1 MLIRRL
7 ARLFSNG
14 NASPRPARLAA
25 FEALEDRILLAAQ
38 PVVALDVP
46 ATALIGGDVQATAT
60 FTNVPDGA
68 PGSANGFGPVL
79 DLILP
84 HNGADGAGVGSTPPF
99 QNDGITL
106 STASYL
112 GINLAIA
119 QVEFDAAGNAAHPYL
134 RDAAGQPLIV
144 TGTPGDMLAAIQL
157 PFGSVTPGQTPIA
170 VQLGLQV
177 SNLADADTPLP
188 ITARGAFQF
197 GRDAESNPATDPP
210 VLGSF
215 TPPANITPT
224 VMQLSK
230 SFSGPEGETV
240 TGPNSPRSYT
250 ITLGVAPGQTITGVN
265 IEDQFADG
273 IVVHEAGIVA
283 PGGTVSF
290 DAGAN
295 RLTVDYAG
303 PITGGVSITVPFH
316 VGQVLAP
323 TTPADPVLP
332 PVSGASRAM
341 GNDVSATADWTPLD
355 PRDPTTTITLDPP
368 GFENV
373 FTAKSL
379 AVQKSVALQNDVLG
393 NGIGPDDTL
402 QYTLRGQV
410 SDYFSFDNLLL
421 TDLLGDGQRLDL
433 GFAPVIT
440 LHEGATDLTAGITPG
455 SFSLSRS
462 PTTGVSTLAFD
473 LSQWLLDNGGDAL
486 LNGDATGTL
495 GVTSFTI
502 TYRAII
508 ERSYL
513 APPQGPVAQNDSLGN
528 QVSFAGRV
536 DLDGTPGGV
545 TGGDVTDTS
554 QSGVTVTAG
563 ASSKSVYALNGQLV
577 AGPVTIVSGDTV
589 TFRLTRSFPQGTV
602 TDFSLTDFLP
612 LPIFNVGQQSFTFAD
627 VVSAAAPADGM
638 VQWGPSAAAFRTLYG
653 AVPTLTTSLAANAL
667 TFDFGDIGDGT
678 PSSTTLDLLFTV
690 RVLDRPLG
698 DQLLL
703 TNLATAQ
710 ETNSAGGIITDNDIA
725 QVTLSE
731 PKLKVYKGV
740 VATDD
745 PDGVYSPGA
754 VGPVTFNA
762 PGSSGLRFAGV
773 INSINLAATPVDSDL
788 SGVDAGAR
796 VTFAVLIENT
806 GTGKNGAFDI
816 TLDDLIPQQLSAAPG
831 GLNLQVTDGAGNA
844 LTYTL
849 DLNTGIGARLTL
861 NDLPGAGAL
870 SPFDP
875 TSGRNIVVITFD
887 TIVAQQVEPRSL
899 LTNKAI
905 VSHYA
910 AFEGGLNRAPN
921 QPAADLTDTASVEI
935 TAVSLAKQVVETSL
949 SETGSGKG
957 NASEPDLA
965 IGETVTFEITVTL
978 PEGQVRDLVLS
989 DLLPLSPGKLKLLEA
1004 SILSIGANITGG
1016 GLTVGQAGV
1025 LSDRNTDGLLDTA
1038 SWTATGV
1045 VNNQADGADD
1055 ARDRIV
1061 LRVKATVPDVPDNT
1075 AGDRLINT
1083 GQATYALGSNG
1094 TATEQATAAVEI
1106 VEPRFALTKTVTP
1119 TTAVG
1124 GNTVQYTIALEAGP
1138 NQSFAGPAY
1147 NVTLDDA
1154 LIPGKVTL
1162 TGPVTV
1168 TVNGVAQPV
1177 LGSGVSVTIPVLLP
1191 TDRITLTF
1199 DGLLDPA
1206 VIAGEQLVNTVTGTA
1221 LSAPNPAALGTDQ
1234 RSYLAFDTAT
1244 VQVPGAGIA
1253 KVVTA
1258 TSNPDT
1264 GSNIYNSGIPDL
1276 LIGERVDFTITLT
1289 LPRALNQSLTLT
1301 DLLPNNAGV
1310 SATSGVL
1317 QYVTSEVLSI
1327 GSSLTGSLLAVGAAG
1342 VFDAGTNR
1350 VTFNF
1355 GDVQNSAAGAL
1366 TANETITLLVR
1377 ARLVDSPGN
1386 VAADILTNTATVTS
1400 DTGAGGVFTRTAT
1413 ARVEVVEPSLTLD
1426 KSGNLTSGDAGDVV
1440 TYTVS
1445 VPRGNTLVPAYDL
1458 VISDPLAADLQGLA
1472 GTGVIVSGP
1481 VGAAISFSALT
1492 NSFTVTAASYLP
1504 SDDILTFTYQARIR
1518 PSAFPAE
1525 VITNTAAITWDS
1537 QPGTPVAPE
1546 VQRSYGPA
1554 TDSYSL
1560 TVPAV
1565 VISKEVGGTS
1575 NRLTSADQFDPLIT
1589 DLVIGEQVF
1598 FTITLDVPEGTTTLS
1613 LTDFLPVAS
1622 GSATLSGRLVYSSSQ
1637 VAEIGSNISGSL
1649 LAVGAAGV
1657 YDAATN
1663 SVTFNFGTVVNQADN
1678 VGDGRDRITVTVIAT
1693 LGNLPENQVGDTL
1706 TNVATVTYTGG
1717 SASDT
1722 ARVEIVGPL
1731 LQVTKAADRA
1741 TADAGDIITF
1751 TITIPQ
1757 DPGATSEAV
1766 LVYVTDTLAPG
1777 LELIPH
1783 SVTITG
1789 LPRPPLTDGLV
1800 LVGNSDGDT
1809 YVQTVYVSRRFG
1821 DPLPTITYQAL
1832 VTDAAVVGTT
1842 ITNTANLDYSSWI
1855 TADGRPAPTLTATA
1869 SFTLPVPS
1877 LAKAVASTGLTQ
1889 TGTSQFDPTV
1899 PDLALGETVTYR
1911 LTATLVEGTQNLVI
1925 ADTLPN
1931 GLTPLSATVV
1941 SLGAG
1946 MTNTAGLV
1954 AGSLGVITGQGVSF
1968 DFGTVVAPGDN
1979 IAINNSVIV
1988 EVVARAVDVGGLTA
2002 GTTLTNSARLDHG
2015 AGFGAAVTAPV
2026 EIVLPDLL
2034 LTKSVAA
2041 PASGDA
2047 GDLMTYTV
2055 TVAHSGTSTGPAFD
2069 LTLTDLLASEKLL
2082 YVAGSATATLGGAAV
2097 GSFDTTGGDLR
2108 FSLGTLGLTAGTL
2121 TLTYQARLADTVE
2134 PGGLVVNSVAL
2145 VYDTAPG
2152 VVTGE
2157 REFTPPPETASVT
2170 VVMPAT
2176 LDKSIT
2182 ATSLAATPDGEVA
2195 PGETITYTL
2204 VTTLSEGTQKLVV
2217 ADLLPGGLE
2226 VLSASVVG
2234 FGHAGITNSA
2244 GLVAG
2249 SAGAIAGQG
2258 VTFDFGT
2265 VVNPGDNNAAN
2276 NSVTVQILAR
2286 VRDSAPGGAVLTN
2299 AATATITDTAG
2310 ANAQNL
2316 ADNVSVTVVLPD
2328 LLLTKS
2334 VAAPASGDAGD
2345 LMTYTVTVAH
2355 SGSSTGP
2362 AFDLTLTD
2370 LLASEKLL
2378 YVAGS
2383 ATATL
2388 GGAAVGSFDTTGGDL
2403 RFSLGTLGLTAGTLT
2418 LTYQAR
2424 LADTVEPGG
2433 LVVNSVALVYDTAP
2447 GVVTGERE
2455 FTPPPETASVT
2466 VVMPATLDKSI
2477 TATSLAATPDGEVAP
2492 GETIT
2497 YTLVTTL
2504 SEGTQKLVVAD
2515 LLPGGLEVLSAN
2527 VVGFGHAG
2535 ITNSA
2540 GLVAGSA
2547 GAIAGQGVTFDFGT
2561 VVNPGD
2567 NNAANN
2573 SVTVQILARVRDA
2586 TAGGAVLTNAATA
2599 IVTDTTGSNA
2609 QNLADNVSVTV
2620 VAPILAFEKT
2630 LQSYTPGDAGT
2641 EAIFVLTLS
2650 HATGSTG
2657 PAFGSITDILPSGLR
2672 DAVILSVTGPAGP
2685 ASVVGGSITIPIAAA
2700 GFLPSDPNIIIRF
2713 AARLADSVE
2722 HQVTVTNEASATYRP
2737 SPGGGIPVTLTDDA
2751 SLLPLFTPGFTKTL
2765 SATDNPD
2772 TAGSAVA
2779 IGEVV
2784 TYRLRALLAEGTQ
2797 RLLLTDALPAGMRL
2811 MDATIR
2817 YDSAAISAPAFA
2829 DGAVLALSGT
2839 SLSLDFGT
2847 VVNRGDNL
2855 AGNDMLD
2862 VFVRARVVDTPGV
2875 DAGRTLLNNAVL
2887 TPSTTASLPIG
2898 APIPG
2903 ATPVQVVEP
2912 LLVLAKSVEGFARPG
2927 ETAPYTL
2934 VLGHAGTSTAAA
2946 YDVTLADLL
2955 ATAGLSLV
2963 PGSAS
2968 VSDNAAGATGASVT
2982 SNIGTLGVFVPRL
2995 ALGEVVTIRF
3005 DAAIAPSVAPTSSL
3019 PNTANVQWTSSPG
3032 ATPGERGY
3040 AGEASA
3046 LLPLAPVL
3054 TKAIIA
3060 TSLAETG
3067 AAQFNPSL
3075 PDLAIGETVT
3085 FRISL
3090 LLPQAVL
3097 GNVTLTDVLPEG
3109 LIPLSAQVESVGT
3122 AISGITAGSA
3132 GAIAGQAVSFG
3143 FGTVVNAG
3151 SAAIGAED
3159 HVTLLVTARATEAN
3173 AAGRILTNTAQLDFT
3188 LRGEAGI
3195 ERASASAEI
3204 VTPLLTI
3211 AKTVTPDFQSP
3222 GQPVTHGLTINHL
3235 AASTQDAFDVTIS
3248 DLALG
3253 SSVERGSV
3261 VVTGATLPATVAYV
3275 GTGFTVSLA
3284 RLALGETLGITY
3296 RAILDLVPPI
3306 TGEVVNTAL
3315 VQGDS
3320 LPEGAGIPQFLT
3332 GASDQA
3338 RVLVASGL
3346 PPEAVTEGGL
3356 LSSYRG
3362 ISPNLTTFIRPD
3374 IGFAGAA
3381 APGTLLVISLRD
3393 SLGRIV
3399 TSVDALAD
3407 FGGNWLA
3414 SIPSLT
3420 APGSQLPNTGDYLG
3434 ATRLFTNLVGG
3445 FGGGTAPLNPVT
3457 PFGDLSTSPYTV
3469 EVTIRRGLGESF
3481 GETAMN
3487 SRIYFQD
3494 LTTGGAFVSDGGLTI
3509 RDVFAN
3515 TPSQSIRNAAA
3526 SMIEPYSFSI
3536 NKFTAEFL
3544 SAGAIPGVA
3553 NR

>member
-1 MLIRRL
+1 MLIRRI
-7 ARLFSNG
+7 ARLFSSG
-14 NASPRPARLAA
+14 GALQRTARLAA

-60 FTNVPDGA
+60 FTNVPDGT

-84 HNGADGAGVGSTPPF
+84 HNGADGDGVGSTPPF

-250 ITLGVAPGQTITGVN
+250 ITLGVAPGQTITGVT

-295 RLTVDYAG
+295 RLTVDYAA

-316 VGQVLAP
+316 VGQVLPP

-341 GNDVSATADWTPLD
+341 GNDVLATATWTPLD
-355 PRDPTTTITLDPP
+355 PRDPATTVTLDPP

-393 NGIGPDDTL
+393 NGVGPDDTL
-402 QYTLRGQV
+402 QYTIRGQV

-421 TDLLGDGQRLDL
+421 TDLLGDGQRLDA
-433 GFAPVIT
+433 GFTPTIT
-440 LHEGATDLTAGITPG
+440 LHEGATDLSTSFTPS
-455 SFSLSRS
+455 SFSLARS
-462 PTTGVSTLAFD
+462 PTTGVSTLAFN
-473 LSQWLLDNGGDAL
+473 LSQLLLDNGGDAL

-528 QVSFAGRV
+528 QVSFGGRV
-536 DLDGTPGGV
+536 DLDGVPGGL

-627 VVSAAAPADGM
+627 VVSAAAPADGV

-754 VGPVTFNA
+754 VGPVPFSM
-762 PGSSGLRFAGV
+762 PGSSGLRFTGV
-773 INSINLAATPVDSDL
+773 INSTNLAATPVDSDL

-887 TIVAQQVEPRSL
+887 TIVAQQAEPRSL

-905 VSHYA
+905 VGNYA

-935 TAVSLAKQVVETSL
+935 TAVSLVKQVVETSL
-949 SETGSGKG
+949 AETGSGQG

-978 PEGQVRDLVLS
+978 PEGQLRDLVLS
-989 DLLPLSPGKLKLLEA
+989 DLLPISPGKLKLLEA
-1004 SILSIGANITGG
+1004 SIVSIGANITGG
-1016 GLTVGQAGV
+1016 GFAVGQVAI
-1025 LSDRNTDGLLDTA
+1025 LSDRNSDGLLDTA
-1038 SWTATGV
+1038 SWTASSL

-1083 GQATYALGSNG
+1083 GQVTYALGSNG

-1106 VEPRFALTKTVTP
+1106 VEPSFALTKTVTP

-1124 GNTVQYTIALEAGP
+1124 GSTVQYTITLEAAP
-1138 NQSFAGPAY
+1138 NPSFAGPAY
-1147 NVTLDDA
+1147 NVTLDDT

-1162 TGPVTV
+1162 AGPVTV
-1168 TVNGVAQPV
+1168 VVNGVAQPV

-1191 TDRITLTF
+1191 TDRITITF

-1264 GSNIYNSGIPDL
+1264 GSSIYNSGIPDL
-1276 LIGERVDFTITLT
+1276 LIGEQVDFTITLT

-1342 VFDAGTNR
+1342 VFDAGANR
-1350 VTFNF
+1350 VTFSF

-1366 TANETITLLVR
+1366 TADETITLLVR

-1481 VGAAISFSALT
+1481 VGAAINFSALT

-1525 VITNTAAITWDS
+1525 VITNTASITWDS

-1575 NRLTSADQFDPLIT
+1575 NRLTNADQFDPLIT

-1622 GSATLSGRLVYSSSQ
+1622 GSATLSGRLVYSASQ

-1751 TITIPQ
+1751 TVTIPQ

-1777 LELIPH
+1777 LELIPG
-1783 SVTITG
+1783 SVTITP
-1789 LPRPPLTDGLV
+1789 LPRTPLADGLV
-1800 LVGNSDGDT
+1800 LVGNGSNDT
-1809 YVQTVYVSRRFG
+1809 YVQTLYVSRRFG
-1821 DPLPTITYQAL
+1821 DPLPTITYQAR

-1889 TGTSQFDPTV
+1889 TGTSQFDPAV

-1925 ADTLPN
+1925 ADTLPV
-1931 GLTPLSATVV
+1931 GLTPLTATVV

-1946 MTNTAGLV
+1946 MTSTTGLV
-1954 AGSLGVITGQGVSF
+1954 AGSAGVIAGQGVSF

-1979 IAINNSVIV
+1979 IATNNSVIV
-1988 EVVARAVDVGGLTA
+1988 EVVARAVDFGGLTA
-2002 GTTLTNSARLDHG
+2002 GTTLTNAARLDYG
-2015 AGFGAAVTAPV
+2015 AGFGAPVTAPV
-2026 EIVLPDLL
+2026 EVVLPDLL

-2082 YVAGSATATLGGAAV
+2082 YVAGSATAMLGGAAV

-2108 FSLGTLGLTAGTL
+2108 FSLGALGLTAGTL

-2134 PGGLVVNSVAL
+2134 DGGLVVNSVAL
-2145 VYDTAPG
+2145 AYDTAPG

-2157 REFTPPPETASVT
+2157 RVFTPPPATATVT

-2182 ATSLAATPDGEVA
+2182 ATSLTATPDGEVA

-2286 VRDSAPGGAVLTN
+2286 VRDATAGGAVLTN
-2299 AATATITDTAG
+2299 AATALVTDTTG
-2310 ANAQNL
+2310 GNAQNL
-2316 ADNVSVTVVLPD
+2316 ADNVSVTVV
-2328 LLLTKS
+2328 T
-2334 VAAPASGDAGD
+2334 
-2345 LMTYTVTVAH
+2345 
-2355 SGSSTGP
+2355 
-2362 AFDLTLTD
+2362 
-2370 LLASEKLL
+2370 
-2378 YVAGS
+2378 
-2383 ATATL
+2383 
-2388 GGAAVGSFDTTGGDL
+2388 
-2403 RFSLGTLGLTAGTLT
+2403 
-2418 LTYQAR
+2418 
-2424 LADTVEPGG
+2424 
-2433 LVVNSVALVYDTAP
+2433 
-2447 GVVTGERE
+2447 
-2455 FTPPPETASVT
+2455 
-2466 VVMPATLDKSI
+2466 
-2477 TATSLAATPDGEVAP
+2477 
-2492 GETIT
+2492 
-2497 YTLVTTL
+2497 
-2504 SEGTQKLVVAD
+2504 
-2515 LLPGGLEVLSAN
+2515 
-2527 VVGFGHAG
+2527 
-2535 ITNSA
+2535 
-2540 GLVAGSA
+2540 
-2547 GAIAGQGVTFDFGT
+2547 
-2561 VVNPGD
+2561 
-2567 NNAANN
+2567 
-2573 SVTVQILARVRDA
+2573 
-2586 TAGGAVLTNAATA
+2586 
-2599 IVTDTTGSNA
+2599 
-2609 QNLADNVSVTV
+2609 
-2620 VAPILAFEKT
+2620 PILAFDKT
-2630 LQSYTPGDAGT
+2630 LESYIPGDAGT
-2641 EAIFVLTLS
+2641 EAVFVLTLS
-2650 HATGSTG
+2650 HAAGSTG

-2713 AARLADSVE
+2713 AARLADNVE

-2765 SATDNPD
+2765 TATDNPD

-2811 MDATIR
+2811 LDATIR

-2829 DGAVLALSGT
+2829 DGAVVALTGT

-2912 LLVLAKSVEGFARPG
+2912 VLVLTKSVEGFARPG

-2968 VSDNAAGATGASVT
+2968 VTDNAGGATGASVT
-2982 SNIGTLGVFVPRL
+2982 SNAGTLGIFVPRL

-3005 DAAIAPSVAPTSSL
+3005 DAAIAASVAPTSSL

-3032 ATPGERGY
+3032 ATPGERPY

-3097 GNVTLTDVLPEG
+3097 GNVTLTDILPEG
-3109 LIPLSAQVESVGT
+3109 LIPLSAQVEGVGT

-3132 GAIAGQAVSFG
+3132 GAIAGQAVTFG

-3159 HVTLLVTARATEAN
+3159 RVTLLVTARATEAN

-3188 LRGEAGI
+3188 LRGEAGT

-3248 DLALG
+3248 DAALG

-3261 VVTGATLPATVAYV
+3261 VVTGAAQPATVAYV

-3346 PPEAVTEGGL
+3346 PPEAVPEGAL

-3407 FGGNWLA
+3407 LGGNWLA

-3469 EVTIRRGLGESF
+3469 EVTIRRGLGENF

-3509 RDVFAN
+3509 RDIFAN

-3536 NKFTAEFL
+3536 NKFAAEFL